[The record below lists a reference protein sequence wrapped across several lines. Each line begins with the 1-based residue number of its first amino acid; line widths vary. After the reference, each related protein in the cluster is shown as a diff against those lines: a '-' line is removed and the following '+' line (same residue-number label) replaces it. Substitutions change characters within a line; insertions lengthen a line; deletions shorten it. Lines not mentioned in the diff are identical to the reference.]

1 MHYFGGFNTR
11 DNDYRFVQA
20 GMGLA
25 TSLPINK
32 KLNFEA
38 DATVR
43 NTHDVDNFTKWNF
56 NMYNQ
61 LMIGLSWQPAKKFG
75 IRTGLT
81 FNHFWYDPTSTIN
94 GRVASLVKNSVYDG
108 DSGSYKHKICI
119 GLQVGVVLF

>member
-1 MHYFGGFNTR
+1 MHYFGGFNTT
-11 DNDYRFVQA
+11 DKDKKFVQA

-32 KLNFEA
+32 KLKFEA

-94 GRVASLVKNSVYDG
+94 GRVATLVKNSVYDG
-108 DSGSYKHKICI
+108 DSGSYKHKI
-119 GLQVGVVLF
+119 